1 MWKDAKVKVLVAGPG
16 KTCGP
21 FLSAVQDVHG
31 VELIGLLDLHMDPS
45 SLALARELKL
55 PLVARLEDLAYASDV
70 GIIVDTTSDER
81 VARHIAACC
90 PEGAVVLSGVCAR
103 FVRLLTLALRK
114 GNAYRDKLMAT
125 EREIE
130 KRAGLG
136 ERMVGKSPA
145 LREVSDLIERVA
157 QTPTTVLLL
166 GETGV
171 GKDLAARS
179 IHQASHLRN
188 RPFIAVNCTAL
199 TATLMESE
207 LFGYRKGSFT
217 GAESDRAGLLE
228 EANGGTLFLDEVGD
242 MSNEMQAK
250 LLRFLQTGEVRRV
263 GATTTQTVNV
273 RVIAATNRDLEAAV
287 ERDEFRRDLFYR
299 FNTFTITLPPL
310 RERTEDLPYLA
321 YHFITK
327 SEAKL
332 NKKISTIDDAA
343 LESMKSYHWPGNVR
357 ELENVI
363 ERAVILCQGGV
374 IRCEDLAI
382 RIMPCREQ
390 ANEGAG
396 LAQCAPA
403 GVATARDDAYASRR
417 DEIMATFERKELER
431 FLRQAEG
438 NVSEAARI
446 SGIPR
451 RTLYRKMKRL
461 GL

>member
-21 FLSAVQDVHG
+21 FLSAVRDVFG
-31 VELIGLLDLHMDPS
+31 VELMGLLDLHMDPS
-45 SLALARELKL
+45 SLSLAQELKL
-55 PLVARLEDLAYASDV
+55 PLVAALDDFAAAPELN
-70 GIIVDTTSDER
+70 IIVNTTSDER
-81 VARHIAACC
+81 VARHIEAHL
-90 PEGAVVLSGVCAR
+90 PDGVTVVSGPGAR
-103 FVRLLTLALRK
+103 FLRLLSTALRK
-114 GNAYRDKLMAT
+114 GNTYRDRLLAT

-130 KRAGLG
+130 KRSGLG
-136 ERMVGKSPA
+136 ERIVGKSPGI
-145 LREVSDLIERVA
+145 REVSELIDRVA
-157 QTPTTVLLL
+157 PTPITVLLL

-171 GKDLAARS
+171 GKDLVARS

-217 GAESDRAGLLE
+217 GAESDRTGLLE
-228 EANGGTLFLDEVGD
+228 EADGGTLFLDEIGD
-242 MSNEMQAK
+242 MSGEMQAK

-263 GATTTQTVNV
+263 GATTTRNVSV

-310 RERTEDLPYLA
+310 RERSMDLPYLT

-332 NKKISTIDDAA
+332 NKKISSIDDAA
-343 LESMKSYHWPGNVR
+343 LELMKAYRWPGNVR

-363 ERAVILCQGGV
+363 ERATILCQDGV
-374 IRCEDLAI
+374 IRSEDLAI
-382 RIMPCREQ
+382 RIAPCQ
-390 ANEGAG
+390 AQPPGAAPPALSQPG
-396 LAQCAPA
+396 LGAAA
-403 GVATARDDAYASRR
+403 LDDGYSTRR
-417 DEIMATFERKELER
+417 DQIMANFERKELER

>member
-21 FLSAVQDVHG
+21 FLSAVHDVHG
-31 VELIGLLDLHMDPS
+31 VELVGLLDLHMDPS
-45 SLALARELKL
+45 SLALAKELKL
-55 PLVARLEDLAYASDV
+55 PLVARLDGLAYASELS
-70 GIIVDTTSDER
+70 IIVNTTSDER
-81 VARHIAACC
+81 VTRHIEACC
-90 PEGAVVLSGVCAR
+90 PEGATVLSGASAR
-103 FVRLLTLALRK
+103 FVRLLTTALRK
-114 GNAYRDKLMAT
+114 GNVYRDKLLAT

-136 ERMVGKSPA
+136 ERMVGKSPGI
-145 LREVSDLIERVA
+145 REVSELIDRVA
-157 QTPTTVLLL
+157 PTPTTVLLL

-179 IHQASHLRN
+179 IHQASHLKN
-188 RPFIAVNCTAL
+188 RPFIAVNCTAM

-228 EANGGTLFLDEVGD
+228 EANGGTLFLDEIGD
-242 MSNEMQAK
+242 MSGEMQAK

-263 GATTTQTVNV
+263 GATTTQTVKV
-273 RVIAATNRDLEAAV
+273 RVIAATNRDLEGAV

-310 RERTEDLPYLA
+310 RERAVDLPYLT

-332 NKKISTIDDAA
+332 NKKINSIDDAA
-343 LESMKSYHWPGNVR
+343 LEFMKSYRWPGNVR

-363 ERAVILCQGGV
+363 ERAAILCQDGV
-374 IRCEDLAI
+374 IRSEDLAI
-382 RIMPCREQ
+382 RVQ
-390 ANEGAG
+390 AGQAQPPTAVGATEY
-396 LAQCAPA
+396 AQPE
-403 GVATARDDAYASRR
+403 VASRPDDAYCSRR
-417 DEIMATFERKELER
+417 DQIMDNFERKELER

-451 RTLYRKMKRL
+451 RTLYRKIKRF